1 MIPASV
7 THILTMSSTLFAQ
20 KCLRFS
26 ITKVINTCPIA
37 TKTKFTHTV
46 LMASPHILN
55 SILYLPTQITVT
67 S

>member
-1 MIPASV
+1 
-7 THILTMSSTLFAQ
+7 MSYNVRIFAQ

-26 ITKVINTCPIA
+26 ITKVINTRPVAI
-37 TKTKFTHTV
+37 KDKIHTHTV

-55 SILYLPTQITVT
+55 SILYLPTQITAT